1 MARKYIEKNYERPFF
16 DKLLRNF
23 LSITL
28 PNVRYFKVASFFVKI
43 GKPFSFLFPKKIKNM
58 IGLMPTSFPK
68 KLLKNQ
74 EIYRAKGKKIARVAL
89 LTGCVQKEISP
100 QINESTI
107 RLLNR
112 HGVEVV
118 VMKKILVTRK
128 LLKDCEDKAIKTFEA
143 KLNTNDELYSQSKLI
158 ELSQG
163 CDAVLTSLTD
173 KMDEETINKL
183 PETVK
188 VISNFAVGFG
198 NIDLEAAKKRGIAV
212 TNTPEVL
219 SDATAEIGILLIL
232 GACRR
237 AAEGIEAAK
246 ESNWKWSADY
256 LIGKQLT
263 GSRLGILGM
272 GRIGQKIAKI
282 AKSLGMIIHYHNRS
296 KLSDDKEQGAIYHD
310 SLKSLFSVSDVL
322 SICCPATKE
331 TVNLINKETVEYF
344 PKGAVI
350 TNVARGD
357 IVDDDALIDALNRR
371 KIYAAGLDVYKGE
384 PNLNPGYLK
393 IKTAFILPH
402 LGSATKDTRTAMANL
417 AIDNIDEFFNTG
429 NCKNKVN

>member
-1 MARKYIEKNYERPFF
+1 
-16 DKLLRNF
+16 
-23 LSITL
+23 
-28 PNVRYFKVASFFVKI
+28 
-43 GKPFSFLFPKKIKNM
+43 
-58 IGLMPTSFPK
+58 
-68 KLLKNQ
+68 
-74 EIYRAKGKKIARVAL
+74 
-89 LTGCVQKEISP
+89 
-100 QINESTI
+100 
-107 RLLNR
+107 
-112 HGVEVV
+112 
-118 VMKKILVTRK
+118 MKKILITRK
-128 LLKDCEDKAIKTFEA
+128 LLKASEEKAAELFET
-143 KLNTNDELYSQSKLI
+143 KFNSNDELYSQSKLI

-173 KMDEETINKL
+173 KMDADTINKL
-183 PETVK
+183 PDTVK

-198 NIDLEAAKKRGIAV
+198 NIDLEAAKKRGMAV

-219 SDATAEIGILLIL
+219 TDATAEIGILLIL

-237 AAEGIEAAK
+237 VSEGIEAAR
-246 ESNWKWSADY
+246 ESSWKWSADY

-296 KLSDDKEQGAIYHD
+296 KLSEDKEQGAIYHD

-344 PKGAVI
+344 PTGAVI

-357 IVDDDALIDALNRR
+357 IVDDEALIDALHRR

-384 PNLNPGYLK
+384 PNLNPGYQK
-393 IKTAFILPH
+393 IKSVFILPH
-402 LGSATKDTRTAMANL
+402 LGSATKHTRTAMANL
-417 AIDNIDEFFNTG
+417 AIDNIDEFFKTG
-429 NCKNKVN
+429 KCSNKVN